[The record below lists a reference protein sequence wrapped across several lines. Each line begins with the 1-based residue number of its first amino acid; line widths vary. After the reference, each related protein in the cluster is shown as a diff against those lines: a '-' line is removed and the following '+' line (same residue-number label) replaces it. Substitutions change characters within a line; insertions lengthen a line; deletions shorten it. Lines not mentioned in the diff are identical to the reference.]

1 MNWQEVFDACAM
13 PHYCRKCGHEIR
25 VEYDLDSGDNPMC
38 YVAGCVECEVDA
50 EYTGSNL
57 WTTPVK
63 YSPTCAIAS
72 GKNVGYVGHD
82 AIAR

>member
-1 MNWQEVFDACAM
+1 MNWQEVFDACTM
-13 PHYCRKCGHEIR
+13 PHYCRKCGHEIQ

-38 YVAGCVECEVDA
+38 YVVACEECKFDA
-50 EYTGSNL
+50 EYVGWKSGQRN
-57 WTTPVK
+57 VK

-72 GKNVGYVGHD
+72 GKNVGYIGHD